1 MAVKNLQSQEN
12 CFNGMTSMTDDGQ
25 RSGNIYALAISL
37 KVFDTG
43 ISKTTFIYCL
53 DDDKHSQV
61 IKLTSKIVQ

>member
-1 MAVKNLQSQEN
+1 
-12 CFNGMTSMTDDGQ
+12 MTSMTDDGQ

-43 ISKTTFIYCL
+43 IGKTTFIYCL

-61 IKLTSKIVQ
+61 IKLTSKIAQ